1 EARIPTI
8 VTSVPRGAFTWVTAK
23 LRAEV
28 SVPVVASNR
37 INSPEQAEEILA
49 RGDADLISMARPLLA
64 DADFV
69 AKAASGRADEIITCI
84 ACNQACLDHTFRNQ
98 RASCIL
104 NPRSGHETEL
114 VLLPTRTVKRVA
126 VVGAGPAGRAAAVEL
141 AGRGHEV
148 ELFEAL
154 PEIGGQFRLA
164 MQIPG
169 KEDFATTI
177 RYYSVMLERRDVK
190 VHLNRRASVEDL
202 TDFDEVVLA
211 TGVSPRI

>member
-1 EARIPTI
+1 
-8 VTSVPRGAFTWVTAK
+8 
-23 LRAEV
+23 
-28 SVPVVASNR
+28 
-37 INSPEQAEEILA
+37 
-49 RGDADLISMARPLLA
+49 
-64 DADFV
+64 
-69 AKAASGRADEIITCI
+69 
-84 ACNQACLDHTFRNQ
+84 NQ

-114 VLLPTRTVKRVA
+114 VLLPTRTVKRIA
-126 VVGAGPAGRAAAVEL
+126 VVGAGPAGLAAAVEL

-177 RYYSVMLERRDVK
+177 RYYSVMLDRRGVK
-190 VHLNRRASVEDL
+190 VHLGRRATVDDL
-202 TDFDEVVLA
+202 AGFDEVVIA
-211 TGVSPRI
+211 T